1 MSDMIRLDARSDET
15 DPARAVNEAM
25 RRLVAQMVPL
35 GLAPADLVAMAWMA
49 EHPAAFHPGRRP
61 IHLAAREA
69 ISGFLPPVTL
79 VPGGPG
85 LSVTAMLAAPRP
97 ATAGASSAT
106 WCSHAGPSS
115 RAVITCC
122 PRWA

>member
-79 VPGGPG
+79 APGGPG

-97 ATAGASSAT
+97 PDPTPVWNGFDAAGL
-106 WCSHAGPSS
+106 
-115 RAVITCC
+115 AVVEG
-122 PRWA
+122 